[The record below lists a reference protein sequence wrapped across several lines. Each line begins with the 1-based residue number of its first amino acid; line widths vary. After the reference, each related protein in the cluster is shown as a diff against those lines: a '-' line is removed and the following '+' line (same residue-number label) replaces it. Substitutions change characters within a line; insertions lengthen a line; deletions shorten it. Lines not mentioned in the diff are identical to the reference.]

1 MYVCAC
7 ACWGGA
13 RSAFNFSA
21 CGGIYLLGIAPVLK
35 IRDLVIDVTLGLT
48 WVLSLTLLFACI
60 EGSATEYPLLSQA
73 DAAPSFVNRL
83 LNFVQANGE
92 Q

>member
-21 CGGIYLLGIAPVLK
+21 CGGLGIAPVLK

-48 WVLSLTLLFACI
+48 WVLSLTSLFACI